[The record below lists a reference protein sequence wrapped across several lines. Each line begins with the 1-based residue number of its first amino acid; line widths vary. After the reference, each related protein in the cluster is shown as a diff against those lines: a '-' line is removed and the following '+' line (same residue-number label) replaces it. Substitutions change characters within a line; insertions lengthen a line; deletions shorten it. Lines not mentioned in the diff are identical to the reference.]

1 MSYSSEISRNNPG
14 LFIFMVDQSRS
25 MSHRIGGSSRSKAVE
40 AADAINRQI
49 AEIINRCTKSEGV
62 RHYFDIGII
71 GYGFKRGQAASL
83 LSGATIV
90 PITDMEGRI
99 LRTENQK
106 QVIDDQEVDY
116 EFPIW
121 FEPVAAS
128 DTPMVQAIQLAISW
142 VKSWVENHRESFP
155 PIVINITDGE
165 STDGDPLTSLATL
178 QGLSTSDG
186 NALVWNCHL
195 SESKVH
201 PVSFPYAEHQLPE
214 DRYAKMMF
222 SMSSELPEEMI
233 AIAKEEYENVSQ
245 GARGYVFNAQLEDLI
260 KLLDIGTRAVSSLM
274 K

>member
-1 MSYSSEISRNNPG
+1 
-14 LFIFMVDQSRS
+14 
-25 MSHRIGGSSRSKAVE
+25 
-40 AADAINRQI
+40 
-49 AEIINRCTKSEGV
+49 
-62 RHYFDIGII
+62 
-71 GYGFKRGQAASL
+71 
-83 LSGATIV
+83 
-90 PITDMEGRI
+90 
-99 LRTENQK
+99 
-106 QVIDDQEVDY
+106 
-116 EFPIW
+116 
-121 FEPVAAS
+121 
-128 DTPMVQAIQLAISW
+128 MVQAIQLAISW
-142 VKSWVENHRESFP
+142 VKSWVENHSESFP

-186 NALVWNCHL
+186 NVLVWNCHL